1 MTYTDLREYVEDYI
15 TYQRLGG
22 IGVAGPMSYMAYIW
36 LLTNEVFESA
46 FYLTAGRLFRH
57 TSPPAKAESHG

>member
-15 TYQRLGG
+15 TSQRLGG
-22 IGVAGPMSYMAYIW
+22 IGVAGPMSYMAYLW

-46 FYLTAGRLFRH
+46 VYLTAGRLLRH
-57 TSPPAKAESHG
+57 SNTPAKAESPG